1 MQLHK
6 IFAASTQVASH
17 EEVQQGASKAQTNV
31 AQAPHEGDSGP
42 PAWQTSWH
50 PPPPPPPSTGPVLV
64 QVPPLHPVPV
74 AQLPHD
80 PPQPSLPQ
88 VCEPQLGVHTL
99 QVPLLQIEPLAQLPH
114 NPPQPSSPQVC
125 EPQLGVQ
132 LVWSSAA
139 PLGVPMPVGPSHPAP
154 ALHKALPQLS
164 FLPVVTS
171 KNAFVLW
178 YANEFNVEPRPVR
191 A

>member
-6 IFAASTQVASH
+6 NVAASTQVVSH
-17 EEVQQGASKAQTNV
+17 EEVQQAASKAQTMV

-42 PAWQTSWH
+42 PAVQTSWQ
-50 PPPPPPPSTGPVLV
+50 PPPLPPSTGPVPV
-64 QVPPLHPVPV
+64 QVPALQLVPE

-88 VCEPQLGVHTL
+88 VFAPQLGVHTL
-99 QVPLLQIEPLAQLPH
+99 QLPLLQIEPLAQAPH
-114 NPPQPSSPQVC
+114 EPPQPSSPQVC

-132 LVWSSAA
+132 LVCSIAA

-154 ALHKALPQLS
+154 ALHKLLPQLS

-171 KNAFVLW
+171 KKAFVLL
-178 YANEFNVEPRPVR
+178 YANEFEAEPRPVK